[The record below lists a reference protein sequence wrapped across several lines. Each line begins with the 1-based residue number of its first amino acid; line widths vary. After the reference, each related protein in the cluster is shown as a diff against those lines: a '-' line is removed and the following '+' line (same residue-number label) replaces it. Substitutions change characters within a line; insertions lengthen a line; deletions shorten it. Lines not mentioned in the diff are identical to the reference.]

1 MHWNQTM
8 NAKQYRKALDK
19 LGWSQLEAAR
29 QLGFDPR
36 TSRRYALGERKVP
49 KTVELLLK
57 IKVQQEKEAKA
68 TLLQEMTGR
77 EAERLLDDEL

>member
-1 MHWNQTM
+1 MMTARKYR
-8 NAKQYRKALDK
+8 NALNK

-29 QLGFDPR
+29 QLGVNPR

-57 IKVQQEKEAKA
+57 IKLKQERESLA
-68 TLLQEMTGR
+68 LILQRG
-77 EAERLLDDEL
+77 D

>member
-1 MHWNQTM
+1 MMMTARKYR
-8 NAKQYRKALDK
+8 NALSK

-29 QLGFDPR
+29 QLGVNPR

-57 IKVQQEKEAKA
+57 IKLKQEREELA
-68 TLLQEMTGR
+68 LILQRG
-77 EAERLLDDEL
+77 D